1 MSKNIERTRLLLV
14 EGVDDIKF
22 FQALCH
28 HLFGEKYSAT
38 LQIMSYDGKDH
49 LEKLVKALQERDD
62 YFDDVTH
69 LGIVRDADFTGGA
82 LQSVQNILKGV
93 ARKQLSI
100 PEQHNQFVGTDPSVG
115 IFIMPSGNRKG
126 MLETLVLDALQ
137 SDEIIPCVEDYFA
150 CIERKG
156 IIPKEEP
163 LDKARLAVYQA
174 SAQLRMRTYIE
185 GKNVHEEALAK
196 DRKRS
201 SVDDIYKMKW
211 WSWDSPA
218 FDEVKA
224 FLRELFTAP

>member
-1 MSKNIERTRLLLV
+1 MGENIKCTRLLLV
-14 EGVDDIKF
+14 EGVDDMKF
-22 FQALCH
+22 FQELCH
-28 HLFGEKYSAT
+28 RLFREEYSAT
-38 LQIMSYDGKDH
+38 LQIIDYNGKDN
-49 LEKLVKALQERDD
+49 LKNAFNDVLLPQPA
-62 YFDDVTH
+62 FDDVTH

-82 LQSVQNILKGV
+82 LRSVQNILKGV

-126 MLETLVLDALQ
+126 MLETLVLDAVQ
-137 SDEIIPCVEDYFA
+137 SDEIMPCVDDYFA
-150 CIERKG
+150 CIEKKG
-156 IIPKEEP
+156 IFPKEEP
-163 LDKARLAVYQA
+163 LDKARFAVYQA

-201 SVDDIYKMKW
+201 SLDDIYKMTW
-211 WSWDSPA
+211 WSWDVPI